1 MMKEA
6 ALEDFVKRYVLD
18 RWQQELSVI
27 DKRYYENK
35 HNIKENLLGAF
46 DSLCKN
52 AVTLQELEKKGP
64 IKYIYFSFLRTSI
77 MQNTSLYRL
86 DAYDEK
92 WFLDKEECTASF
104 EVDFIFNSLF
114 QHMEELENKK
124 MEYGRQI
131 TSMDIERIK
140 LLEAPKYHI
149 MTVEFIRSL
158 VQHLVEIE
166 SYKKMLKS
174 KDICIM
180 AGEYMDAS
188 EILYKENGV
197 KE

>member
-92 WFLDKEECTASF
+92 WFLDKEECTASLK
-104 EVDFIFNSLF
+104 VDFIFNSLF

-149 MTVEFIRSL
+149 MTMEFIRSL
-158 VQHLVEIE
+158 VQQLVEIE